1 MVPLF
6 AVHVLTTLLLV
17 QSLHRSS
24 SFQVRPRSNLRRR
37 TDRSGCA
44 VGRLWLRSD
53 CKSIGRNVPRASSRA
68 VAAICSS
75 AAGVARGADR
85 IRVVRLSRVPRLG
98 SSKGEWLLKGGP
110 SVLPASSGSLSASV
124 ASRLLKGRPS
134 PYRIHRPH
142 SCYTVVLW

>member
-1 MVPLF
+1 MVPLV
-6 AVHVLTTLLLV
+6 ALHVLTTLFLA
-17 QSLHRSS
+17 QSLHRCSS
-24 SFQVRPRSNLRRR
+24 CQVRSCSNLRRR
-37 TDRSGCA
+37 IDRSGCA
-44 VGRLWLRSD
+44 VGRLWLQSD
-53 CKSIGRNVPRASSRA
+53 CENTGWNVPRASSHA
-68 VAAICSS
+68 IAAICSS

-110 SVLPASSGSLSASV
+110 SLLPDSSERCSASV

-142 SCYTVVLW
+142 SCYTVAL